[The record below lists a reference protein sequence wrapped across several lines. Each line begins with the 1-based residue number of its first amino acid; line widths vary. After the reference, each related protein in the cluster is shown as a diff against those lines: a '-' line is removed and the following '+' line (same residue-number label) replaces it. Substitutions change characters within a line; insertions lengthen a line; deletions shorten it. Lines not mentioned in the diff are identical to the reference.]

1 MSNSNNNNN
10 NNDGDERE
18 ERRKASF
25 ALAHTSSTYILAL
38 SLLADGG
45 FAVIISTVT
54 PMTAA
59 IAQELDT
66 TGQPGGGLEY
76 SACTPTQT
84 GGDGG
89 GGSQNTTSNATTA
102 TMGGGG
108 GGGDANATADNA
120 TTTAGGGIGVV
131 SPSTSEVIDFI
142 EQACIA
148 LEVGDTEGAL
158 IQLNQALDELRGGGD
173 DTQGNTTD
181 TQSERTGG
189 TATSG

>member
-1 MSNSNNNNN
+1 MSNSNNNNNN

-38 SLLADGG
+38 SLLAAGG

-76 SACTPTQT
+76 SACTPTQI

-89 GGSQNTTSNATTA
+89 GGSQNTTSNVTT
-102 TMGGGG
+102 MG
-108 GGGDANATADNA
+108 GGGDANATAGNT

-131 SPSTSEVIDFI
+131 STSTSEVIDFI

-158 IQLNQALDELRGGGD
+158 IQLNQALDELRGGGGG
-173 DTQGNTTD
+173 TQGNTTD
-181 TQSERTGG
+181 TQSEITGG

>member
-1 MSNSNNNNN
+1 MSNSNNNNNNNNN

-38 SLLADGG
+38 SLLAAGG

-76 SACTPTQT
+76 SACTPTQI

-89 GGSQNTTSNATTA
+89 EGSQNTTSNATT
-102 TMGGGG
+102 MG

-120 TTTAGGGIGVV
+120 TTTTAGGGIGV
-131 SPSTSEVIDFI
+131 STSTSEVIDFI

-158 IQLNQALDELRGGGD
+158 IQLNLALDELRGGGG
-173 DTQGNTTD
+173 TQGNTTD
-181 TQSERTGG
+181 TQSEITGG

>member
-10 NNDGDERE
+10 NNNDDERE

-38 SLLADGG
+38 SLLAAGG

-76 SACTPTQT
+76 SACTPTQI

-89 GGSQNTTSNATTA
+89 GGSQNTTSNVT

-120 TTTAGGGIGVV
+120 TTTTTAGGGIGV
-131 SPSTSEVIDFI
+131 STSTSEVIDFI

-158 IQLNQALDELRGGGD
+158 IQLNLALDELRGGGG
-173 DTQGNTTD
+173 TQGNTTD
-181 TQSERTGG
+181 TQSEMTGG

>member
-10 NNDGDERE
+10 NNNDDERE

-25 ALAHTSSTYILAL
+25 ALAHTSSIYILAL
-38 SLLADGG
+38 SLLAAGG

-76 SACTPTQT
+76 SACTPTQI

-89 GGSQNTTSNATTA
+89 GGSQNTTSNATTI
-102 TMGGGG
+102 GG
-108 GGGDANATADNA
+108 GGGDANATAGNA
-120 TTTAGGGIGVV
+120 TTTTAGGGIGV
-131 SPSTSEVIDFI
+131 STSTSEVIDFI

-148 LEVGDTEGAL
+148 LEVGDIEGAL
-158 IQLNQALDELRGGGD
+158 IQLNLALDELRGGGD
-173 DTQGNTTD
+173 GAQGNTTD
-181 TQSERTGG
+181 TQSEITDG

>member
-1 MSNSNNNNN
+1 MSNSSNNNNN
-10 NNDGDERE
+10 NDNERK

-38 SLLADGG
+38 SLLAAGG
-45 FAVIISTVT
+45 FAVVISTVT

-76 SACTPTQT
+76 SACTPTQI
-84 GGDGG
+84 GGVGG
-89 GGSQNTTSNATTA
+89 GGSQNTTSNATT
-102 TMGGGG
+102 MGGG
-108 GGGDANATADNA
+108 GGGDANATAGNTT
-120 TTTAGGGIGVV
+120 TTTAGGGIGV
-131 SPSTSEVIDFI
+131 STSTSEVIDFI

-158 IQLNQALDELRGGGD
+158 IQLNLALDELRGGDSG
-173 DTQGNTTD
+173 TQGNTTD
-181 TQSERTGG
+181 TQSEITGG